1 MVCMTVW
8 IQTRT
13 DILNINPPVARK
25 LAVRHI
31 SFVCLTASFLATG
44 GFVKLFHKI
53 PCFIH
58 VYLGFFRFR
67 DFSIHGTFFL
77 DFQIFH
83 DFQSSWG
90 P

>member
-13 DILNINPPVARK
+13 DILNIYPSVARK

-31 SFVCLTASFLATG
+31 SCVCLTASFLATD

-53 PCFIH
+53 PCFFH
-58 VYLGFFRFR
+58 VYSGFFRFH
-67 DFSIHGTFFL
+67 DFSMHGAFFL
-77 DFQIFH
+77 DFQ
-83 DFQSSWG
+83 DF